1 MLLDEF
7 KALEKSLEG
16 APAEVLK
23 EERERSQGIP
33 KPKMNF
39 AAENAEDL
47 ELMQERV
54 AEEAEKEK
62 EKEKKAQADCK
73 KPPAPPP
80 VVEKLENPKTAPAQ
94 AEENCHEVICNVI
107 QNSLHFVYIEGQ
119 FFQSNYDEDGKVDPS
134 VTSGPIA
141 SMYDYDR
148 VPNFKQWDEEY
159 KGDLRKA
166 LEEGKIP
173 DLKELNH
180 AVFVRIQFT
189 DPDFF
194 SNLKRVAIN
203 RAVIRLSNRISHA
216 KQDRVQNVVCQV
228 LADRITK
235 AILCD
240 NSPYHAYIVMP
251 IYPEGNLGDFALM
264 TQVYYTMQTLFNG
277 KDSLVSRV
285 QRAILIK
292 RLVSKPKNDPDRA
305 KNLDAAKARVDEMD
319 KYELE
324 QEVPPEQWMEYLTI
338 LNLRNWTVLQ
348 DKGGPVTEQIYVH
361 SKLVI
366 ADDMCAVLGSA
377 NINDRSLLGDRDSE
391 IAVLIHDKTEGFKK
405 PITGK
410 EPIPVSKAVHELRV
424 QLWEK
429 LFALGTPDTPT
440 IIKKTEQKEEAPSNA
455 QKAVRGMLDKAPYSM
470 PLPLIPAFLTLKAAQ
485 RLTQEMNKETKEVTP
500 LTKDGGAA
508 QGNGA
513 AQEDVSTYWNDTVEN
528 KDKVA
533 DLSGW
538 GYIKAATSL
547 RAGLEKPAD
556 PETWQAINKVAL
568 KNLKEY
574 TEAFHFTPRNDG
586 VNSHCQSIEEPDEA
600 RTPKERALD
609 NVKGKRGSSIWTT
622 WWYENI
628 FNHEKGEQRFWLP
641 FEEEFWEDD
650 DAREKRAKDEG
661 AKVKVKRIDRPVPT
675 RPTEVEGFIVAMPWL
690 WTAGENNNSGLNL
703 KIIAYLE
710 SLEDGTGTAMADAGK
725 TGQDTERA

>member
-1 MLLDEF
+1 MKRAYD
-7 KALEKSLEG
+7 ATGVGASL
-16 APAEVLK
+16 
-23 EERERSQGIP
+23 
-33 KPKMNF
+33 
-39 AAENAEDL
+39 
-47 ELMQERV
+47 
-54 AEEAEKEK
+54 
-62 EKEKKAQADCK
+62 
-73 KPPAPPP
+73 
-80 VVEKLENPKTAPAQ
+80 
-94 AEENCHEVICNVI
+94 
-107 QNSLHFVYIEGQ
+107 
-119 FFQSNYDEDGKVDPS
+119 
-134 VTSGPIA
+134 
-141 SMYDYDR
+141 
-148 VPNFKQWDEEY
+148 
-159 KGDLRKA
+159 
-166 LEEGKIP
+166 
-173 DLKELNH
+173 
-180 AVFVRIQFT
+180 
-189 DPDFF
+189 
-194 SNLKRVAIN
+194 
-203 RAVIRLSNRISHA
+203 
-216 KQDRVQNVVCQV
+216 V
-228 LADRITK
+228 LALFRAAKGGHKARPYEHCRKTRSEHG

-338 LNLRNWTVLQ
+338 LNLRNWTVL

-366 ADDMCAVLGSA
+366 ADDRCAVLGSA

-391 IAVLIHDKTEGFKK
+391 IAVLIHDKSKGFKK

-410 EPIPVSKAVHELRV
+410 EPMEVSKAIHELRV
-424 QLWEK
+424 RLWEK
-429 LFALGTPDTPT
+429 HFALGTPDTPT
-440 IIKKTEQKEEAPSNA
+440 FKKPERKEEAPLIDR
-455 QKAVRGMLDKAPYSM
+455 KAVRWTLENPQAFNPVT
-470 PLPLIPAFLTLKAAQ
+470 IPTFLTFKAAQ
-485 RLTQEMNKETKEVTP
+485 RLSQEMNKETKEVTP
-500 LTKDGGAA
+500 LTK
-508 QGNGA
+508 NTGA
-513 AQEDVSTYWNDTVEN
+513 AQEDVSTYWNDTVEI
-528 KDKVA
+528 KDKVS
-533 DLSGW
+533 DLPGW
-538 GYIKAATSL
+538 GYIKAATAL
-547 RAGLEKPAD
+547 RAGLEKPAA

-628 FNHEKGEQRFWLP
+628 FDHTKGEQRFWLP

-675 RPTEVEGFIVAMPWL
+675 RPDNVEGFIVAMPWL